1 LNIQGGGSRHLENHK
16 NCDIS
21 ATVGSIFTKFG
32 MLAQNWPVNHPGH
45 YKFFPFENVMWQ
57 TATILKIEKLLK
69 IFRKFSFFKNRVRVN
84 KDGNAVGPV
93 AVDNQC
99 QQYHTYRISLC
110 SALPTSADN
119 RALPAFVRYMPLLRR
134 TCC

>member
-1 LNIQGGGSRHLENHK
+1 MTHLGLFQPGDRKNFEFLNIQGGGSRHLENHK

-21 ATVGSIFTKFG
+21 ATVGSVFTKFG

-69 IFRKFSFFKNRVRVN
+69 IFRKFSFLKL
-84 KDGNAVGPV
+84 GLG
-93 AVDNQC
+93 
-99 QQYHTYRISLC
+99 
-110 SALPTSADN
+110 
-119 RALPAFVRYMPLLRR
+119 
-134 TCC
+134 